1 MIELFSMVLIRFPG
15 IWIFAGM
22 VVFIVHQ
29 RLEAGRFEKSILLSV
44 SLLLL
49 AIGAIG
55 LFPDGIQHILLTA
68 FVVALGWSLR
78 GPFID
83 IVVGMIAQKEL
94 RVGQWICIDQL
105 EGQITNK
112 SWRELF
118 LRTNEGSIV
127 RVPYS
132 MLHNQPFEV
141 SDSKLV
147 KLVLPLPEG
156 IRASDAIERISKW
169 MPHSPWSK
177 ETDWSVTWNKGIVI
191 KVAFFYPAD
200 QNAFQKRIFKLLDQ
214 PKYSE
219 DS

>member
-1 MIELFSMVLIRFPG
+1 
-15 IWIFAGM
+15 
-22 VVFIVHQ
+22 
-29 RLEAGRFEKSILLSV
+29 
-44 SLLLL
+44 
-49 AIGAIG
+49 
-55 LFPDGIQHILLTA
+55 
-68 FVVALGWSLR
+68 
-78 GPFID
+78 
-83 IVVGMIAQKEL
+83 
-94 RVGQWICIDQL
+94 
-105 EGQITNK
+105 
-112 SWRELF
+112 
-118 LRTNEGSIV
+118 
-127 RVPYS
+127 

-177 ETDWSVTWNKGIVI
+177 ETDWSVTWNDGIVI

-214 PKYSE
+214 PKYPE